1 METATLSLWEAILED
16 PRFRDLPY
24 KVETNARGQVILS
37 PRRFKH
43 SRQQRAIMLL
53 LEDQAARR
61 GLEGGAYPEVAIQTA
76 DGVRTAD
83 VAWLSDAY
91 LSQMPED
98 VLACPIAPGV
108 CVEVLSSS
116 NTAEEMARKRRLY
129 TERGA
134 QEVWTVAE
142 DGAVAFYD
150 AAGELGASK
159 LFPDFPRRIELG
171 RS

>member
-1 METATLSLWEAILED
+1 MAEAICD
-16 PRFRDLPY
+16 
-24 KVETNARGQVILS
+24 TS
-37 PRRFKH
+37 PL
-43 SRQQRAIMLL
+43 Q
-53 LEDQAARR
+53 
-61 GLEGGAYPEVAIQTA
+61 
-76 DGVRTAD
+76 
-83 VAWLSDAY
+83 Y
-91 LSQMPED
+91 LHQLGRLD
-98 VLACPIAPGV
+98 VLRRLVGRVVVPPAVVDELAA
-108 CVEVLSSS
+108 LSSS